1 MATKTQSI
9 FRDLDLSFTINPL
22 SGDVPVLK
30 DINAVVF
37 GMKSCLF
44 TNNYEK
50 PFNPEFGGGIRQFL
64 FEQVDDITS
73 AILQKNIAQTLENYE
88 PRITVQ
94 NIVVQANPYEDRY
107 DVTIQFFMSNNP
119 AAITVNFFL
128 ERIR

>member
-1 MATKTQSI
+1 
-9 FRDLDLSFTINPL
+9 
-22 SGDVPVLK
+22 
-30 DINAVVF
+30 
-37 GMKSCLF
+37 
-44 TNNYEK
+44 
-50 PFNPEFGGGIRQFL
+50 
-64 FEQVDDITS
+64 
-73 AILQKNIAQTLENYE
+73 LENYE